1 MKKLITIITILSFT
15 IVCGQET
22 APAEK
27 DSLHFVFEPDSLFLH
42 LGETGEVAVKL
53 LNQDNELSNK
63 TFFISGRPRRTMET
77 KPRRSDSTGVAKV
90 TIKAYKPGKL
100 NLGVGSFSSGRR
112 VMGSMV
118 IQVPYPPLDRIV
130 FNEPKSRVYAGT
142 ATNYST
148 TVFDQAELVRE
159 NAKVELISSDSDIA
173 DFDLYGNLKAKRS
186 GKITVTA
193 SVDDISESMN
203 VRVLK
208 NPVRRLT
215 LAADKDEIRTGEVL
229 HFDAQALN
237 RSGRS
242 VEDAPVSFT
251 YSGQADYGEFGLPA
265 AGLVT
270 ADGRFVAETAGIY
283 TVIAS
288 SSGYSDQK
296 TVRVV
301 PRDVKQNVKLVG
313 HGRVSN
319 YRTSDLWVWPGI
331 GKHEGKDFAVTG
343 THSAD
348 GEAYFWDVT
357 DPANMVIIDTIK
369 VDARTVNDVKIS
381 ENGRVGVITRE
392 GASNRKNGFVLLDV
406 SDPYDVKI
414 LSEFNDGLTGGVHN
428 VFIYDDH
435 VYAVNNG
442 RKYDVINI
450 EDPKNPFR
458 VGAYELDTPGHG
470 VHDVW
475 VIDGLAYSSNWA
487 DGVHVVD
494 VGGVKQ
500 EETNRSRNQYNPFLA
515 KAGQGGPGNPVKLG
529 SWADRNG
536 HNHAAFPFISQ
547 STDNFYI
554 ITGDEWAKSIPGEEE
569 SVYQGGFHFVDFT
582 DTTTPVET
590 AVYQV
595 PEVGSHNHWVK
606 GDTLFAGY
614 YYGGIRIVDISGELM
629 GDLYAQGRE
638 IAFFMPLDP
647 EGFVANKA
655 NVWGTI
661 PYKGLIYFS
670 DLNSGLWAIKLVDDN
685 PMGTN

>member
-15 IVCGQET
+15 IVCGQDP

-42 LGETGEVAVKL
+42 LGETGEVTVKL

-100 NLGVGSFSSGRR
+100 ILGVRSISREKR
-112 VMGSMV
+112 VMGRMV

-148 TVFDQAELVRE
+148 TVFDQAELVRK
-159 NAKVELISSDSDIA
+159 NAKVELTSSDSDIA
-173 DFDLYGNLKAKRS
+173 DFDLYGNLNAKRS

-215 LAADKDEIRTGEVL
+215 LTAEKDEIRTGEVL
-229 HFDAQALN
+229 HFDAQAMN

-381 ENGRVGVITRE
+381 EDGRVGVITRE
-392 GASNRKNGFVLLDV
+392 GASNRKNGFVVLDV
-406 SDPYDVKI
+406 QDPYDVKI

-450 EDPKNPFR
+450 ENPENPFR
-458 VGAYELDTPGHG
+458 VGVYELDTPGHG

-500 EETNRSRNQYNPFLA
+500 DETNRSRNQYNPFLA
-515 KAGQGGPGNPVKLG
+515 KAGQGSPGNPVKLG

-536 HNHAAFPFISQ
+536 HNHAAFPFVSQ

-554 ITGDEWAKSIPGEEE
+554 ITGDEWAKSIPGEEG

-582 DTTTPVET
+582 DTENPTET

-595 PEVGSHNHWVK
+595 PEVGSHNHWVH

-670 DLNSGLWAIKLVDDN
+670 DLNSGLWAVKLVDDN

>member
-15 IVCGQET
+15 IVCGQDP

-42 LGETGEVAVKL
+42 IGETGEVTIKL
-53 LNQDNELSNK
+53 LNQDNELSNN

-100 NLGVGSFSSGRR
+100 ILGVRSISREKR
-112 VMGSMV
+112 VMGRMV

-148 TVFDQAELVRE
+148 TVFDQAELVRK
-159 NAKVELISSDSDIA
+159 NAKVKLTSSDSDIA
-173 DFDLYGNLKAKRS
+173 DFDLYGNLNAKRS

-215 LAADKDEIRTGEVL
+215 LTAEKDEIRTGDVL
-229 HFDAQALN
+229 HFNANALN
-237 RSGRS
+237 RSGRN
-242 VEDAPVSFT
+242 VDDMPVVFSYT
-251 YSGQADYGEFGLPA
+251 GKAEYGIGLPA
-265 AGLVT
+265 SGQIT
-270 ADGRFVAETAGIY
+270 DQGKFVAETSGKY
-283 TVIAS
+283 TITAQAN
-288 SSGYSDQK
+288 GYSVK
-296 TVRVV
+296 KHIKVIPRNVRKRVEV
-301 PRDVKQNVKLVG
+301 VG

-319 YRTSDLWVWPGI
+319 YNTSDLWVWPGI

-381 ENGRVGVITRE
+381 EDGRVGVITRE
-392 GASNRKNGFVLLDV
+392 GASNRKNGFVVLDV
-406 SDPYDVKI
+406 QDPYDVKI

-450 EDPKNPFR
+450 ENPKNPFR
-458 VGAYELDTPGHG
+458 VGVYELDTPGHG

-500 EETNRSRNQYNPFLA
+500 DETNRSRNQYNPFLA
-515 KAGQGGPGNPVKLG
+515 KTGQGGPGNPVKLG
-529 SWADRNG
+529 SMSDRNG

-554 ITGDEWAKSIPGEEE
+554 ITGDEWGGPNGM
-569 SVYQGGFHFVDFT
+569 QGGFHFLDFT
-582 DTTTPVET
+582 DTENPTET

-595 PEVGSHNHWVK
+595 PEAGSHNHWVY
-606 GDTLFAGY
+606 GDVLMASY
-614 YYGGIRIVDISGELM
+614 YQGGLRILDISGELM

-638 IAFFMPLDP
+638 IAFFMSIDS
-647 EGFVANKA
+647 EGHVPNKA
-655 NVWGTI
+655 NVWGTM
-661 PYKGLIYFS
+661 PYKDLIYFS
-670 DLNSGLWAIKLVDDN
+670 DMNSGLWAIKLVDDS

>member
-1 MKKLITIITILSFT
+1 MKKLITILSFT
-15 IVCGQET
+15 IVCGQDT

-42 LGETGEVAVKL
+42 LGETGEVTVKL
-53 LNQDNELSNK
+53 LNQDNELSNN
-63 TFFISGRPRRTMET
+63 TFYISGRPRRTMET

-100 NLGVGSFSSGRR
+100 NLGVGSFSREQR
-112 VMGSMV
+112 VTGSMV

-148 TVFDQAELVRE
+148 TVFDQAELVRKD
-159 NAKVELISSDSDIA
+159 AKVELTSSDSDIA
-173 DFDLYGNLKAKRS
+173 DFDLYGNLNTKRS

-215 LAADKDEIRTGEVL
+215 LTTEKDEIRTGDVL
-229 HFDAQALN
+229 HFNASALN
-237 RSGRS
+237 RSGRN
-242 VEDAPVSFT
+242 VDDMPVVFSYT
-251 YSGQADYGEFGLPA
+251 GKAEYGIGLPA
-265 AGLVT
+265 SAQITDQGK
-270 ADGRFVAETAGIY
+270 FVAETSGKY
-283 TVIAS
+283 TITAQAN
-288 SSGYSDQK
+288 GYSVK
-296 TVRVV
+296 KHIKVIPRNVRKRVEV
-301 PRDVKQNVKLVG
+301 VG

-319 YRTSDLWVWPGI
+319 YNTSDLWVWPGI

-381 ENGRVGVITRE
+381 ENGQVGVITRE
-392 GASNRKNGFVLLDV
+392 GASNRKNGFVVLDV
-406 SDPYDVKI
+406 QDPYDVKI

-428 VFIYDDH
+428 VFIYDNH

-450 EDPKNPFR
+450 ENPKNPFR
-458 VGAYELDTPGHG
+458 VGVYELDTPGHG

-494 VGGVKQ
+494 VGGIKQ
-500 EETNRSRNQYNPFLA
+500 DETNRSRNQYNPFLA
-515 KAGQGGPGNPVKLG
+515 KTGQGGPGNPVKLG
-529 SWADRNG
+529 SMSDRNG

-554 ITGDEWAKSIPGEEE
+554 ITGDEWGGPNGM
-569 SVYQGGFHFVDFT
+569 QGGFHFLDFT
-582 DTTTPVET
+582 DSENPTET

-595 PEVGSHNHWVK
+595 PEAGSHNHWVY
-606 GDTLFAGY
+606 GDVLMASY
-614 YYGGIRIVDISGELM
+614 YQGGLRILDISGELM

-638 IAFFMPLDP
+638 IAFFMSIDP
-647 EGFVANKA
+647 EGHVPNKA
-655 NVWGTI
+655 NVWGTM
-661 PYKGLIYFS
+661 PYKDLIYFS
-670 DLNSGLWAIKLVDDN
+670 DMNSGLWAIKLVDDS

>member
-1 MKKLITIITILSFT
+1 
-15 IVCGQET
+15 
-22 APAEK
+22 
-27 DSLHFVFEPDSLFLH
+27 
-42 LGETGEVAVKL
+42 
-53 LNQDNELSNK
+53 
-63 TFFISGRPRRTMET
+63 
-77 KPRRSDSTGVAKV
+77 
-90 TIKAYKPGKL
+90 
-100 NLGVGSFSSGRR
+100 
-112 VMGSMV
+112 
-118 IQVPYPPLDRIV
+118 
-130 FNEPKSRVYAGT
+130 
-142 ATNYST
+142 
-148 TVFDQAELVRE
+148 
-159 NAKVELISSDSDIA
+159 
-173 DFDLYGNLKAKRS
+173 
-186 GKITVTA
+186 
-193 SVDDISESMN
+193 
-203 VRVLK
+203 
-208 NPVRRLT
+208 
-215 LAADKDEIRTGEVL
+215 
-229 HFDAQALN
+229 
-237 RSGRS
+237 
-242 VEDAPVSFT
+242 
-251 YSGQADYGEFGLPA
+251 
-265 AGLVT
+265 
-270 ADGRFVAETAGIY
+270 
-283 TVIAS
+283 
-288 SSGYSDQK
+288 
-296 TVRVV
+296 
-301 PRDVKQNVKLVG
+301 
-313 HGRVSN
+313 
-319 YRTSDLWVWPGI
+319 LWVWPGI

-406 SDPYDVKI
+406 SDP
-414 LSEFNDGLTGGVHN
+414 FNVSIIKKYNDNLTGGVHN
-428 VFIYDDH
+428 VFIYNDH
-435 VYAVNNG
+435 VYALSAG
-442 RKYDVINI
+442 TRYDVINI
-450 EDPKNPFR
+450 SDPQKPFR
-458 VGAYELDTPGHG
+458 VGSYELNTPGHSI
-470 VHDVW
+470 HDVW
-475 VIDGLAYSSNWA
+475 VENGIAYSSNWS

>member
-15 IVCGQET
+15 IVCGQDP

-42 LGETGEVAVKL
+42 IGETGEVTIKL

-100 NLGVGSFSSGRR
+100 NLGVGSFSREQR
-112 VMGSMV
+112 VTGSMV

-148 TVFDQAELVRE
+148 TVFDQAELVRKD
-159 NAKVELISSDSDIA
+159 AKVELTSSDSDIA
-173 DFDLYGNLKAKRS
+173 DFDLYGNLNTKRS

-215 LAADKDEIRTGEVL
+215 LTAEKDEIRTGEVL
-229 HFDAQALN
+229 HFDAQAMN

-331 GKHEGKDFAVTG
+331 GKHDGKDFAVTG

-381 ENGRVGVITRE
+381 EDGRVGVITRE
-392 GASNRKNGFVLLDV
+392 GASNRKNGFVVLDV
-406 SDPYDVKI
+406 QDPYDVKI

-428 VFIYDDH
+428 VFIYDNH

-450 EDPKNPFR
+450 ENPENPFR
-458 VGAYELDTPGHG
+458 VGVYELDTPGHG

-475 VIDGLAYSSNWA
+475 VIDGLAYSSNWS
-487 DGVHVVD
+487 DGIHVVY
-494 VGGVKQ
+494 VG
-500 EETNRSRNQYNPFLA
+500 
-515 KAGQGGPGNPVKLG
+515 
-529 SWADRNG
+529 
-536 HNHAAFPFISQ
+536 
-547 STDNFYI
+547 
-554 ITGDEWAKSIPGEEE
+554 
-569 SVYQGGFHFVDFT
+569 
-582 DTTTPVET
+582 
-590 AVYQV
+590 
-595 PEVGSHNHWVK
+595 
-606 GDTLFAGY
+606 
-614 YYGGIRIVDISGELM
+614 
-629 GDLYAQGRE
+629 
-638 IAFFMPLDP
+638 
-647 EGFVANKA
+647 
-655 NVWGTI
+655 
-661 PYKGLIYFS
+661 
-670 DLNSGLWAIKLVDDN
+670 
-685 PMGTN
+685 

>member
-15 IVCGQET
+15 IVCGQDP

-42 LGETGEVAVKL
+42 IGETGEVTIKL
-53 LNQDNELSNK
+53 LNQDNELSNN

-77 KPRRSDSTGVAKV
+77 KPRSSDSTGVAKV

-100 NLGVGSFSSGRR
+100 ILGVRSISRENRVTGR
-112 VMGSMV
+112 MV

-148 TVFDQAELVRE
+148 TVFDQAELVRKD
-159 NAKVELISSDSDIA
+159 AKVELTSNDSDIA
-173 DFDLYGNLKAKRS
+173 DFDLYGNLNAKRS

-215 LAADKDEIRTGEVL
+215 LTAEKDEIRTGDVL
-229 HFDAQALN
+229 HFNASALN
-237 RSGRS
+237 RSGRN
-242 VEDAPVSFT
+242 VDDMPVVFSYT
-251 YSGQADYGEFGLPA
+251 GKAEYGIGLPA
-265 AGLVT
+265 SGQIT
-270 ADGRFVAETAGIY
+270 DQGKFVAETSGKY
-283 TVIAS
+283 TITAQAN
-288 SSGYSDQK
+288 GYSVK
-296 TVRVV
+296 KHIKVIPRNVRKRVEV
-301 PRDVKQNVKLVG
+301 VG

-319 YRTSDLWVWPGI
+319 YNTSDLWVWPGI

-381 ENGRVGVITRE
+381 EDGRVGVITRE
-392 GASNRKNGFVLLDV
+392 GASNRKNGFVVLDV
-406 SDPYDVKI
+406 KDPYDVKI

-450 EDPKNPFR
+450 ENPENPFR
-458 VGAYELDTPGHG
+458 VGVYELDTPGHG

-500 EETNRSRNQYNPFLA
+500 DETNRSRNQYNPFLA
-515 KAGQGGPGNPVKLG
+515 KTGQGGPGNPVKLG
-529 SWADRNG
+529 SMSDRNG

-554 ITGDEWAKSIPGEEE
+554 ITGDEWGGPNGM
-569 SVYQGGFHFVDFT
+569 QGGFHFLDFT
-582 DTTTPVET
+582 DSENPTET

-595 PEVGSHNHWVK
+595 PEAGSHNHWVY
-606 GDTLFAGY
+606 GDVLMASY
-614 YYGGIRIVDISGELM
+614 YQGGLRILDISGELM

-638 IAFFMPLDP
+638 IAFFMSIDP
-647 EGFVANKA
+647 EGHVPNKA
-655 NVWGTI
+655 NVWGTM
-661 PYKGLIYFS
+661 PYKDLIYFS
-670 DLNSGLWAIKLVDDN
+670 DMNSGLWAIKLVDDS

>member
-15 IVCGQET
+15 IVCGQDP

-42 LGETGEVAVKL
+42 LGETGEVTVKL

-100 NLGVGSFSSGRR
+100 ILGVRSISREKR
-112 VMGSMV
+112 VMGRMV

-148 TVFDQAELVRE
+148 TVFDQAELVRKD
-159 NAKVELISSDSDIA
+159 AKVELTSSDSDIA
-173 DFDLYGNLKAKRS
+173 DFDLYGNLNAKRS

-215 LAADKDEIRTGEVL
+215 LTAEKDEIRTGDVL
-229 HFDAQALN
+229 HFNASALN
-237 RSGRS
+237 RSGRN
-242 VEDAPVSFT
+242 VDDMPVVFSYT
-251 YSGQADYGEFGLPA
+251 GKAEYGIGLPA
-265 AGLVT
+265 SGQIT
-270 ADGRFVAETAGIY
+270 DQGKFVAETSGKY
-283 TVIAS
+283 TITAQAN
-288 SSGYSDQK
+288 GYSVK
-296 TVRVV
+296 KHIKVIPRNVRKRVEV
-301 PRDVKQNVKLVG
+301 VG

-319 YRTSDLWVWPGI
+319 YNTSDLWVWPGI

-381 ENGRVGVITRE
+381 EDGRVGVITRE
-392 GASNRKNGFVLLDV
+392 GASNRKNGFVVLDV
-406 SDPYDVKI
+406 QDPYDVKI

-428 VFIYDDH
+428 VFIYDNH

-450 EDPKNPFR
+450 ENPENPFR
-458 VGAYELDTPGHG
+458 VGVYELDTPGHG

-500 EETNRSRNQYNPFLA
+500 DETNRSRNQYNPFLA
-515 KAGQGGPGNPVKLG
+515 KTGQGGPGNPVKLG
-529 SWADRNG
+529 SMSDRNG

-554 ITGDEWAKSIPGEEE
+554 ITGDEWGGPNGM
-569 SVYQGGFHFVDFT
+569 QGGFHFLDFT
-582 DTTTPVET
+582 DTENPTET

-595 PEVGSHNHWVK
+595 PEAGSHNHWVY
-606 GDTLFAGY
+606 GDVLMASY
-614 YYGGIRIVDISGELM
+614 YQGGLRILDISGELM

-638 IAFFMPLDP
+638 IAFFMSIDS
-647 EGFVANKA
+647 EGHVPNKA
-655 NVWGTI
+655 NVWGTM
-661 PYKGLIYFS
+661 PYKDLIYFS
-670 DLNSGLWAIKLVDDN
+670 DMNSGLWAIKLVDDS